1 MSSRLEF
8 AAMSS
13 DSAPINLT
21 HHFLIA
27 MPGLNDEL
35 FGKSVVYL
43 CEHSA
48 RGALGLI
55 INKPADIGLGEL
67 FDRLDLQLRRADLQG
82 APLMRGGP
90 IQTERGFVL
99 HEAMGEAQTVGSD
112 ETPPAIRAA
121 IRDALG
127 SLERAASPSLAAE
140 AAESSE
146 SAGESEQAPPAP
158 PSAYASSLRIE
169 GGLEMTTSRDVLE
182 ALSSGAGPRKV
193 MVSLGYSSW
202 GEGQLESELA
212 ENSWLTVAADPAVIF
227 DTPIEQR
234 YDKAMALLGLQPWM
248 LAPGA
253 GRA

>member
-1 MSSRLEF
+1 
-8 AAMSS
+8 MSS

-55 INKPADIGLGEL
+55 INKPADIGLGKL
-67 FDRLDLQLRRADLQG
+67 FDRLDLQLRREDLQG

-140 AAESSE
+140 AADSGAEPE
-146 SAGESEQAPPAP
+146 EAPPAP

-234 YDKAMALLGLQPWM
+234 YEKAMALLGLQPWM